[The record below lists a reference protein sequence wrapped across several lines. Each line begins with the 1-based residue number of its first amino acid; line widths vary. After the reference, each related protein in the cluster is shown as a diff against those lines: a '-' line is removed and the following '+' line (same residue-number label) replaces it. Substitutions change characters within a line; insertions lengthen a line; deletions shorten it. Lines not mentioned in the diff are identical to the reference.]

1 VCFLTWLLQFPNTW
15 WSSPWIRVVFIHP
28 SGSTEDKS
36 YLPFFFLE
44 PFHSRY
50 VPVPL
55 FFFCRISS
63 LDQIQYFHVTFP
75 NSSYIGNCCGTRFA
89 TNWENLTQN
98 KITEFMPSSKWF
110 NHSCQ
115 TLKIIWAA
123 WFPSGRKEP
132 RDLVLGFDH
141 VHRKPKTLL
150 KKCYQGFCPYPSS
163 DLLVEEAWW
172 CSQYIPGTSHK
183 GSGPKGLKI
192 SLEL

>member
-63 LDQIQYFHVTFP
+63 LDLIQYCHITFP
-75 NSSYIGNCCGTRFA
+75 NSSYVGNCCRTRFA
-89 TNWENLTQN
+89 TNWENLTIN
-98 KITEFMPSSKWF
+98 KSHS
-110 NHSCQ
+110 SCQ
-115 TLKIIWAA
+115 AA
-123 WFPSGRKEP
+123 NGSTTAAKLQKSFEQEWFPSERKEM

-141 VHRKPKTLL
+141 FHRKLKNLL
-150 KKCYQGFCPYPSS
+150 KKCYQGFVPTPS
-163 DLLVEEAWW
+163 L
-172 CSQYIPGTSHK
+172 TSW
-183 GSGPKGLKI
+183 
-192 SLEL
+192 